1 MNIEILPNHCIKLAD
16 INYNRMKKVPTK
28 LWCLGLI
35 IYGKLN
41 ELMLERCFAGP
52 TSQQHDEKRRLLSHT
67 VTQGGVCKHQLPQ
80 HAYAGLQQAI
90 HALHNE

>member
-1 MNIEILPNHCIKLAD
+1 M
-16 INYNRMKKVPTK
+16 
-28 LWCLGLI
+28 GLI

-41 ELMLERCFAGP
+41 ELMLEGCFVGR
-52 TSQQHDEKRRLLSHT
+52 TSEQHDEKRRLLSQT